1 MATPKITFVE
11 GQGGLQRPPANND
24 HISALLFYNVS
35 SLPSGFSS
43 SSTATRCKALY
54 SVDDAIAAGILR
66 DYSDATS
73 AAGLYTVTNAGAAG
87 DTLELRVADINPATG
102 AAQTTSLGIYTRTSA
117 ATTVTLVAA
126 DYVLLIN
133 SGTSVHGYTAANT
146 AGAITITAHKRL
158 GAFLVA
164 ANTPLSA
171 SIVGTIAGTITQQF
185 ATGSGGAT
193 AGVASK
199 LIVYYYHIS
208 EFFRINPKGK
218 LWVGFFGSPSA
229 NFSEVTDMQNNANGE
244 IRQMGVFKD
253 GTWAQADT
261 TLLNTIAQTNKGLAQ
276 PLVITYAGN
285 LQATTD
291 ITTISDMSS
300 LSNINVSTCLGQDGA
315 GWGNFIYKTYGAVIK
330 SITCLGAQ
338 IGAHSLQPV
347 SHSIGEGTL
356 NLSSGVELETP
367 AFCNGQLVSAISDT
381 ALDSIDSKRHTFLLR
396 YRNYSG
402 TYFNG
407 GHQCVAVSS
416 DYAYSENNR
425 VIHKAERLLY
435 ASFIPYINS
444 QIQINPST
452 GRLSDASVALFESV
466 GQTALDSMVSDGDL
480 SGAKITVN
488 PAQNVLSSSKIK
500 VAAALVI
507 NGTARNI
514 EIPIGFK
521 PSI

>member
-1 MATPKITFVE
+1 
-11 GQGGLQRPPANND
+11 
-24 HISALLFYNVS
+24 
-35 SLPSGFSS
+35 
-43 SSTATRCKALY
+43 
-54 SVDDAIAAGILR
+54 
-66 DYSDATS
+66 
-73 AAGLYTVTNAGAAG
+73 
-87 DTLELRVADINPATG
+87 
-102 AAQTTSLGIYTRTSA
+102 
-117 ATTVTLVAA
+117 
-126 DYVLLIN
+126 
-133 SGTSVHGYTAANT
+133 
-146 AGAITITAHKRL
+146 
-158 GAFLVA
+158 
-164 ANTPLSA
+164 
-171 SIVGTIAGTITQQF
+171 
-185 ATGSGGAT
+185 
-193 AGVASK
+193 
-199 LIVYYYHIS
+199 
-208 EFFRINPKGK
+208 
-218 LWVGFFGSPSA
+218 
-229 NFSEVTDMQNNANGE
+229 MQNNANGE